1 VSVSFLGHAVTRRE
15 DPRLLLG
22 EARFVA
28 DLPVDGCLH
37 AFFVRS
43 TSPHGVLGGIET
55 AAAKAA
61 PGVVGVFT
69 AGDLELPDLPEP
81 SLPPAPI
88 RPYLARPVLARD
100 RVRFVGEPV
109 AVVVAESAA
118 AAVDAAELV
127 EISIEDLPAVVAP
140 LDAMEPDAPLLFP
153 EHGQNVVADWPGEA
167 DGDVLAGA
175 EVVVRGRFYNQR
187 VAAVP
192 LEPGGF
198 LAVPGEADGALTV
211 WASTQAPFRIRTDMH
226 QFLGIPIEGVRVIAP
241 AVGGGFGAKGGTY
254 PEHIVTAAVACRLN
268 RPVRWLETRSE
279 NLVSMTQG
287 RGQVQEVE
295 LGAGADGKIVG
306 LRART
311 VSEAGAYPWRG
322 VLSARTSRIMG
333 SGPYRI
339 PRIDLHTMV
348 AVTNTTPVGP
358 YRGAGRPEATAM
370 LERAMDLLAAE
381 AGIDPVELR
390 RRNLLRPGDFPY
402 DTPTGASYDSGD
414 YMKAL
419 EEAVEL
425 VGYDAVRAEQRARR
439 AAGDPVSLGIGI
451 SCFCE
456 ISGGGPEYGAV
467 RVEPDGQVLVLSG
480 SSPHGQGHE
489 TSLAQVAATALA
501 VRLEAVRVV
510 HSDTGVVARGTGT
523 FGSRSL
529 QLAGSAI
536 HRSAREVFEQARQL
550 AAELLEASP
559 DDIVAV
565 EAGRLSVAGVPSRS
579 VSWEE
584 VAKAA
589 GERQVDLFAE
599 DDFSQEGGTYPSGT
613 HFAVVEVDTETG
625 LVRLRRLVAVDDC
638 GTVVNPIIV
647 AGQIHGG
654 LAQGVAQALFEAV
667 AYDPS
672 GVPLTTTLADY
683 LVPSAADLPSWELG
697 EAVTPSPRNPLG
709 AKGIGESGTVG
720 ATPAIQNAVLDA
732 LAPLGVRHLDPPFSP
747 ERVWQAIRDATPPA
761 R

>member
-1 VSVSFLGHAVTRRE
+1 MTRRE

-22 EARFVA
+22 EAAYVG
-28 DLPVDGCLH
+28 DLPVEGCLH
-37 AFFVRS
+37 AVFVRS
-43 TSPHGVLGGIET
+43 TSAHGVLTGVET
-55 AAAKAA
+55 SAAEAA
-61 PGVVGVFT
+61 PGVVAVLT
-69 AGDLELPDLPEP
+69 AGDLDLADMPEP
-81 SLPPAPI
+81 ALPPAPV
-88 RPYLARPVLARD
+88 RPYLARPVLARG

-109 AVVVAESAA
+109 AVVIAESET

-127 EISIEDLPAVVAP
+127 EVSVEDLPAVVEPLAAIEPGAP
-140 LDAMEPDAPLLFP
+140 VLFP
-153 EHGQNVVADWPGEA
+153 EHGRNVVADWPGEA

-175 EVVVRGRFYNQR
+175 EVVVRARFYNQR

-192 LEPGGF
+192 LEPGAF
-198 LAVPGEADGALTV
+198 LAVPEEGGGLKV
-211 WASTQAPFRIRTDMH
+211 WASTQAPFRIRADLH
-226 QFLGIPIEGVRVIAP
+226 QYLGLPIEALRVIAP

-254 PEHIVTAAVACRLN
+254 PEHLVVAAAACRLD
-268 RPVRWLETRSE
+268 RPVRWVETRSE

-287 RGQVQEVE
+287 RGQVQDVE
-295 LGAGADGKIVG
+295 LGAGADGTIVG
-306 LRART
+306 MRART

-339 PRIDLHTMV
+339 PKIDLHTMV
-348 AVTNTTPVGP
+348 TVSNTTPVGP

-381 AGIDPVELR
+381 VGLDPIELR

-402 DTPTGASYDSGD
+402 ETPTGASYDSGE
-414 YMKAL
+414 YHKAL
-419 EEAVEL
+419 DEAVAL
-425 VGYDAVRAEQRARR
+425 VGYEGLRAEQRARR
-439 AAGDPVSLGIGI
+439 AAGDPVSLGIGV

-489 TSLAQVAATALA
+489 TTLAQVAATVLA
-501 VRLEAVRVV
+501 VPLEAVRVV

-529 QLAGSAI
+529 QLAGSAV
-536 HRSAREVFEQARQL
+536 HRSATEVFDRAREL
-550 AAELLEASP
+550 AAELLEAAP
-559 DDIVAV
+559 DDIVAA

-584 VAKAA
+584 VARAA
-589 GERQVDLFAE
+589 GEHQVELFAE

-613 HFAVVEVDTETG
+613 HIAVVEVDTETG
-625 LVRLRRLVAVDDC
+625 RVDLRRLVAVDDC

-654 LAQGVAQALFEAV
+654 LAQGVAQALYEAV
-667 AYDPS
+667 AYDPA
-672 GVPLTTTLADY
+672 GIPLTSTLTDY

-709 AKGIGESGTVG
+709 AKGVGESGTVG
-720 ATPAIQNAVLDA
+720 ATPAVQNAVLDA
-732 LAPLGVRHLDPPFSP
+732 LAPLGIRHIDPPFSP
-747 ERVWQAIRDATPPA
+747 ERVWQAIRDAGRT
-761 R
+761 